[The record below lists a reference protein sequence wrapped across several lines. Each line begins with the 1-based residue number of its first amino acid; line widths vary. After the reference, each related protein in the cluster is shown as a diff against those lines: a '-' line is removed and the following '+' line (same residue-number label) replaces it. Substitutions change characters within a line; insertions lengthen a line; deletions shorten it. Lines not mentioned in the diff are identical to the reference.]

1 MKKIL
6 FLFFIL
12 FNISMFTVA
21 AETNVSLVP
30 VRELVKR
37 ILPEHYLKI
46 VVEYMPDVTNDERFE
61 LYSQADK
68 IIIRG
73 TTKSAIGVGLNY
85 YLKYY
90 CKTYVSWY
98 SFDKIE
104 TPKVL
109 PVVPEKVVRSAR
121 VPERFFLNY
130 CTYGYTLTWWGW
142 HEWERLIDWM
152 ALNGINMP
160 LAIAGQESVW
170 LNVWK
175 KYGLTEKQI
184 LEYFTG
190 PSYLPWHRMSNID
203 YWMGPLPM
211 SWIKNQ
217 EKLQKKILRRTR
229 DLGMKP
235 VLPAFAGHVP
245 EILKEKYPKAK
256 ITPLSIWGDFE
267 DQYRCHFLDPFDSLF
282 TDIQKTYIDEQ
293 TKLYGTDHIYG
304 VDPFNELAP
313 PSWEPEYLAN
323 ASAKIYDVLKNAD
336 SKAVWLQMTWMFS
349 YQRKDWTDERIKS
362 YITAVPD
369 KKQILLDYYAER
381 TEVWKFSESY
391 YKQPFI
397 WCYLGNFGGNTMIAG
412 NIAEVDR
419 RLNEAFA
426 NAESMVG
433 VGSTLEGF
441 DVNPIMYDFVF
452 EKVWHKDGISLH
464 DWTVQWAQR
473 RVGTTDEN
481 AEKAWKLL
489 IDKIYVQYSL
499 CTEGTLT
506 NARPS
511 LTGHGNWTTKNWTK
525 YNNRDL
531 LEAWGLLLRSKAITK
546 IAYKYDIV
554 NIGRQVLGNYF
565 TVLRD
570 EFTQAYERKDISALT
585 IKGNEMLSLLNDLE
599 ALLYTS
605 PSFLLGPWLTN
616 AQNMGRNMEESR
628 YYEKN
633 ARNIITNWSTQGV
646 ALNDYGNRTWAGLL
660 QGYYTPRWKMFI
672 EEVISAVK
680 QNKEFNNETFFK
692 KVTDEEW
699 QWISKTEN
707 YPIQATGDSY
717 LLANKFYHKYHHL
730 INPDE

>member
-37 ILPEHYLKI
+37 ILPEHYRKI
-46 VVEYMPDVTNDERFE
+46 VVEYMPDVTDDERFE

-203 YWMGPLPM
+203 HWMGPLPM

-304 VDPFNELAP
+304 VDPFNELVP

-481 AEKAWKLL
+481 TEKAWKLL

-570 EFTQAYERKDISALT
+570 EFTQEYERKDISALT

-633 ARNIITNWSTQGV
+633 ARNME
-646 ALNDYGNRTWAGLL
+646 
-660 QGYYTPRWKMFI
+660 YTRGC
-672 EEVISAVK
+672 
-680 QNKEFNNETFFK
+680 
-692 KVTDEEW
+692 
-699 QWISKTEN
+699 SK
-707 YPIQATGDSY
+707 
-717 LLANKFYHKYHHL
+717 
-730 INPDE
+730 

>member
-37 ILPEHYLKI
+37 ILPEHYRKI

-203 YWMGPLPM
+203 HWMGPLPM

-304 VDPFNELAP
+304 VDPFNELVP

-585 IKGNEMLSLLNDLE
+585 IKGNEMLS
-599 ALLYTS
+599 
-605 PSFLLGPWLTN
+605 
-616 AQNMGRNMEESR
+616 
-628 YYEKN
+628 
-633 ARNIITNWSTQGV
+633 
-646 ALNDYGNRTWAGLL
+646 
-660 QGYYTPRWKMFI
+660 
-672 EEVISAVK
+672 
-680 QNKEFNNETFFK
+680 
-692 KVTDEEW
+692 
-699 QWISKTEN
+699 N
-707 YPIQATGDSY
+707 YQDRKSVV
-717 LLANKFYHKYHHL
+717 
-730 INPDE
+730 

>member
-37 ILPEHYLKI
+37 ILPEHYRKI

-61 LYSQADK
+61 LYSQANK

-203 YWMGPLPM
+203 HWMGPLPM

-217 EKLQKKILRRTR
+217 KKLQKKILRRTR

-433 VGSTLEGF
+433 VGST
-441 DVNPIMYDFVF
+441 
-452 EKVWHKDGISLH
+452 
-464 DWTVQWAQR
+464 
-473 RVGTTDEN
+473 
-481 AEKAWKLL
+481 
-489 IDKIYVQYSL
+489 
-499 CTEGTLT
+499 
-506 NARPS
+506 
-511 LTGHGNWTTKNWTK
+511 
-525 YNNRDL
+525 
-531 LEAWGLLLRSKAITK
+531 
-546 IAYKYDIV
+546 
-554 NIGRQVLGNYF
+554 
-565 TVLRD
+565 
-570 EFTQAYERKDISALT
+570 
-585 IKGNEMLSLLNDLE
+585 
-599 ALLYTS
+599 
-605 PSFLLGPWLTN
+605 
-616 AQNMGRNMEESR
+616 
-628 YYEKN
+628 
-633 ARNIITNWSTQGV
+633 
-646 ALNDYGNRTWAGLL
+646 
-660 QGYYTPRWKMFI
+660 
-672 EEVISAVK
+672 
-680 QNKEFNNETFFK
+680 
-692 KVTDEEW
+692 
-699 QWISKTEN
+699 
-707 YPIQATGDSY
+707 
-717 LLANKFYHKYHHL
+717 
-730 INPDE
+730 

>member
-1 MKKIL
+1 MKKAL

-12 FNISMFTVA
+12 FNISMLTVA
-21 AETNVSLVP
+21 AEANVSLVP

-37 ILPEHYLKI
+37 ILPNHYRK
-46 VVEYMPDVTNDERFE
+46 VVVAYMPDITNDERFE

-104 TPKVL
+104 MPDVL
-109 PVVPEKVVRSAR
+109 PVVPKKVVRSAR

-184 LEYFTG
+184 LSYFTG

-203 YWMGPLPM
+203 HWMGPLPM

-217 EKLQKKILRRTR
+217 EKLQKKILQRTR

-235 VLPAFAGHVP
+235 ILPAFAGHVP
-245 EILKEKYPKAK
+245 KILKEKYPKAK

-282 TDIQKTYIDEQ
+282 TDIQKTYIEEQ

-304 VDPFNELAP
+304 VDPFNELVP

-452 EKVWHKDGISLH
+452 EKVWHKDSISLR
-464 DWTVQWAQR
+464 DWTTRWAQR
-473 RVGTTDEN
+473 RVGTADEN
-481 AEKAWKLL
+481 TEKAWKLL
-489 IDKIYVQYSL
+489 VDKIYVQYSL
-499 CTEGTLT
+499 STEGMLT

-511 LTGHGNWTTKNWTK
+511 LTGHGNWTTSNWTK

-531 LEAWGLLLRSKAITK
+531 LEAWGLLLKSKVTTHT
-546 IAYKYDIV
+546 AYKYDIV

-570 EFTQAYERKDISALT
+570 EFTQAYERKDISALK
-585 IKGNEMLSLLNDLE
+585 IKGDEMLSLLNDLE
-599 ALLYTS
+599 ELLYTS
-605 PSFLLGPWLTN
+605 PYFLLGPWLTN
-616 AQNMGRNMEESR
+616 AKNMGCNMAESR
-628 YYEKN
+628 YSLP
-633 ARNIITNWSTQGV
+633 IGV
-646 ALNDYGNRTWAGLL
+646 H
-660 QGYYTPRWKMFI
+660 
-672 EEVISAVK
+672 
-680 QNKEFNNETFFK
+680 KE
-692 KVTDEEW
+692 
-699 QWISKTEN
+699 
-707 YPIQATGDSY
+707 
-717 LLANKFYHKYHHL
+717 L
-730 INPDE
+730 I